1 MNSNDAEEW
10 RNEWIPVTQAARE
23 VKTYAGKISKLIKQG
38 KLQSQADPLDERVV
52 LVQRQAVY
60 QMFRKSL
67 T

>member
-52 LVQRQAVY
+52 LVQRQVVY